1 MRGTMLEH
9 RCFDGIRRHSEE
21 GFDVTQLASA
31 VGSTPLHEQ
40 VRSLLMREIDAGTY
54 AEGERLPSEPELCE
68 RFGVSRITVRR
79 AVADLEGLGLV
90 HRQQGRGTFVAPR
103 REVVGTMTVGGFA
116 DKVVGDGVKSRRI
129 MRAEIIP
136 AEEKHAR
143 RLGVPVGDPV
153 FHLVRVFALDSTPLS
168 IDDSRYSLTRFPDF
182 DSHIDHDT
190 STYQV
195 LRDVYGVEF
204 SEMYREID
212 VGFTN
217 EQTARWLGRP
227 ERDPLIVIRKRA
239 LDTHGEIV
247 HTSRVKVVPSRVT
260 LNMVARSTDGTA
272 TTASV
277 AGDS

>member
-1 MRGTMLEH
+1 
-9 RCFDGIRRHSEE
+9 
-21 GFDVTQLASA
+21 VTQLSSA

-40 VRSLLMREIDAGTY
+40 VRSLLMREIDTGTY

-79 AVADLEGLGLV
+79 AVADLEALGVV

-116 DKVVGDGVKSRRI
+116 DKVVGDGLKSRRI
-129 MRAEIIP
+129 MKAEVTK
-136 AEEKHAR
+136 AQEKHAR
-143 RLGVPVGDPV
+143 RLDIAVGEPV
-153 FHLVRVFALDSTPLS
+153 FHLVRVFALDDTPLS
-168 IDDSRYSLTRFPDF
+168 IDDSRYSLTRYPGLDT
-182 DSHIDHDT
+182 HIDDDT

-217 EQTARWLGRP
+217 AQTAEWLDRP

-239 LDTHGEIV
+239 LDQNGAIV

-260 LNMVARSTDGTA
+260 LNMVAR
-272 TTASV
+272 AS
-277 AGDS
+277 D